1 MVSTVQYSTVQYSTV
16 QYSTVQYSTVQYST
30 VQFRERVPAMA
41 PATELATVPA
51 RLERVVNMAYDA
63 PVMWCGGVC

>member
-1 MVSTVQYSTVQYSTV
+1 LLTIKLSRQCSTRHQKECGK
-16 QYSTVQYSTVQYST
+16 YST
-30 VQFRERVPAMA
+30 VQFIEHVPAMA

-63 PVMWCGGVC
+63 PVVVWDVLV